1 MSDELK
7 VTVRR
12 STKRRKTVAARLLN
26 DGSLLEVLAP
36 QVMTDAELAPIIEK
50 LKSRLVRRRGVAR
63 ADEAALT
70 RRAQELNTELFSG
83 ALRWESIRYVAN
95 QQKRLGSCSTS
106 SRTIRLSIRAASF
119 PAWVRD
125 YILVHEL
132 AHLLEA
138 NHGPR
143 FWKLVYRY
151 PLTERA
157 RGFIMGAGF
166 EEDED
171 APEADG

>member
-1 MSDELK
+1 MSNELR
-7 VTVRR
+7 VTVTR
-12 STKRRKTVAARLLN
+12 SAKRRKTVAARLL
-26 DGSLLEVLAP
+26 DGGSLLEVLAP
-36 QVMTDAELAPIIEK
+36 QGMTDAELAPIVEK
-50 LKSRLVRRRGVAR
+50 LKSRLIRRRSVAQ
-63 ADEAALT
+63 ADSAALT
-70 RRAQELNTELFSG
+70 RRATELNNELFGG
-83 ALRWESIRYVAN
+83 ALKWESIRYVSN

-106 SRTIRLSIRAASF
+106 SRTIRLSVRAASL
-119 PAWVRD
+119 PSWVRD

-132 AHLLEA
+132 AHLLEP

-166 EEDED
+166 EEDEE
-171 APEADG
+171 PSEADG